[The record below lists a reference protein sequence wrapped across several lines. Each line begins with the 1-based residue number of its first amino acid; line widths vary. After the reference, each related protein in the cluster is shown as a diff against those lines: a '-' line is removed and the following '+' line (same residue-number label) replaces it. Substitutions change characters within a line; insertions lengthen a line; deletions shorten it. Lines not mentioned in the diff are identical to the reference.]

1 MCHQTI
7 IDYKMNIINMSHDF
21 FKIVPIC
28 HDLRPFKMDDVHFF
42 LHHLLLLLPKLI
54 HMWPIFFSY
63 NDSKSIIHFLKP

>member
-54 HMWPIFFSY
+54 HM
-63 NDSKSIIHFLKP
+63 